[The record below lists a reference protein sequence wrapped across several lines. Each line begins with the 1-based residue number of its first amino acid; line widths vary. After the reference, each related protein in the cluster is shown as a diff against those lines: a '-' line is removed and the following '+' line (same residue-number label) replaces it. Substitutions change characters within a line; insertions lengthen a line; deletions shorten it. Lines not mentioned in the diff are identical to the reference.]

1 MRNAIL
7 KKTVL
12 LEKLEKSNLMLST
25 ILEDHQE
32 NSLFTEENF
41 KALNDAFSI
50 NQEYKKRLEKDDLE
64 IAIIGVEKA
73 GKSTF
78 ANALI
83 KSTFTTI
90 EYGEHEEAI
99 IELYSE
105 KEFNIIFNKL
115 LKSINYPI
123 NKIPSDFKSLSLEEF
138 EAECELLDKDN
149 INYIP
154 VHEDIIAI
162 LKDKNRFSLTGETV
176 RLKKST
182 NPDFD
187 KIINQY
193 ITGETFEVP
202 NVLRLRQAILL
213 N

>member
-7 KKTVL
+7 EKTVL

-50 NQEYKKRLEKDDLE
+50 NQEYKNRLEKDDLE

-83 KSTFTTI
+83 KSTFLPSATERCTFTSTTI
-90 EYGEHEEAI
+90 EYGEH
-99 IELYSE
+99 
-105 KEFNIIFNKL
+105 
-115 LKSINYPI
+115 
-123 NKIPSDFKSLSLEEF
+123 
-138 EAECELLDKDN
+138 
-149 INYIP
+149 
-154 VHEDIIAI
+154 
-162 LKDKNRFSLTGETV
+162 
-176 RLKKST
+176 
-182 NPDFD
+182 
-187 KIINQY
+187 
-193 ITGETFEVP
+193 
-202 NVLRLRQAILL
+202 
-213 N
+213 

>member
-83 KSTFTTI
+83 KSTFLPSATERCTFTSTTI

-105 KEFNIIFNKL
+105 EEFNIIFNKL

-123 NKIPSDFKSLSLEEF
+123 NKIPSDFRNLSLEEF
-138 EAECELLDKDN
+138 EAECDLVERDN

-154 VHEDIIAI
+154 VHEDIVAI

-187 KIINQY
+187 KIVNQY
-193 ITGETFEVP
+193 ITGEDK
-202 NVLRLRQAILL
+202 
-213 N
+213 